1 MRASLILLLLAFGSA
16 ASAAEEVHFWGTREP
31 RPMLRKFWRPVSERW
46 WSCNKRDECGP
57 DLRLQKRCEEFARTH
72 SPELAIPEI
81 ISDLFAFQSE
91 ANELVY
97 LTIMAHWPRNRVV
110 QALDLLRRSRDAGI
124 REISEETREDFLDV
138 HK

>member
-1 MRASLILLLLAFGSA
+1 MRAVVVIVLALTSA
-16 ASAAEEVHFWGTREP
+16 ASASESVSFWGTWEP
-31 RPMLRKFWRPVSERW
+31 RPMLREFWRPVSEEW

-57 DLRLQKRCEEFARTH
+57 DLRLRKRCEEFARTH
-72 SPELAIPEI
+72 SPERAIPEI

-97 LTIMAHWPRNRVV
+97 LTIMAHWPRGRVV
-110 QALDLLRRSRDAGI
+110 HALDSLRRSRDAGI
-124 REISEETREDFLDV
+124 REIAEETREDFLDV